1 MPQTLGRRTVFFAVT
16 CLVSILLV
24 PAAPAEFRW
33 VAWFSAALGGFWAVA
48 TALEDLT
55 GPGGPKDRA
64 PRVRRTGPF
73 EPPPAPGAR
82 D

>member
-1 MPQTLGRRTVFFAVT
+1 MPRTLGRRPVFFAVT

-33 VAWFSAALGGFWAVA
+33 VAWLSAALGGFWAVA

-55 GPGGPKDRA
+55 RPWEPKDRVA
-64 PRVRRTGPF
+64 RVRPTAPF